1 MNKWVGKLKL
11 IWFFIKT
18 VFATDVE
25 LHRSRKGKEGAKLN
39 WRKYQN
45 TVQDFLDKYNVNA
58 EDKIDYTNT
67 HKHHHSNFA
76 HLDDPNSPEF
86 KDANGGE
93 RVLEQVGLVYE
104 KDGKTPRNPAEVF
117 DMTYE
122 EYTKYREKILPR
134 AATKKITY
142 GQIKRF
148 VERERGIQKGSTKK
162 VGEGTKPARKRTYK
176 KRRPK
181 TSYKKRAPK
190 EG

>member
-1 MNKWVGKLKL
+1 MRKWVGKLKL

-25 LHRSRKGKEGAKLN
+25 LHRSRKDKEGTKLN

-45 TVQDFLDKYNVNA
+45 TVQDFLDKYNVDA

-67 HKHHHSNFA
+67 HKHHHNNFN
-76 HLDDPNSPEF
+76 HLDDPNNPEF
-86 KDANGGE
+86 KDDTGGS
-93 RVLEQVGLVYE
+93 RLLEQVGLVYE

-122 EYTKYREKILPR
+122 EYTKYKEKILPR

-148 VERERGIQKGSTKK
+148 VERERGISSGDAGKTKK
-162 VGEGTKPARKRTYK
+162 RNGYAKRKRKYRPRK
-176 KRRPK
+176 PK
-181 TSYKKRAPK
+181 TSN
-190 EG
+190 E